1 MTLYVYV
8 TLIVSFIYRVL
19 QNLMKSESV
28 GSAAKERFLK
38 GDKHISTLELVHE
51 SRYLDGTRM
60 VTGTREELKQ

>member
-1 MTLYVYV
+1 MHSPRMYLAFLFDSYAILFLFLY
-8 TLIVSFIYRVL
+8 
-19 QNLMKSESV
+19 LMS
-28 GSAAKERFLK
+28 ERFLK